1 MPFPTDRGYVAL
13 SEKTDGT
20 TTVMIATGVRSGEL
34 VNVFAK
40 HVGVD
45 TVRLG
50 PGVRLRT
57 GSSYRYTEQVV
68 EVSPG
73 EGVLHVRLPDAR
85 LGLPTT

>member
-13 SEKTDGT
+13 SKKPDGT
-20 TTVMIATGVRSGEL
+20 TTVMIATGVKAGEL

-45 TVRLG
+45 SVRLG

-57 GSSYRYTEQVV
+57 GSSYRYTEQIV

-73 EGVLHVRLPDAR
+73 EGELHVRLPDAR